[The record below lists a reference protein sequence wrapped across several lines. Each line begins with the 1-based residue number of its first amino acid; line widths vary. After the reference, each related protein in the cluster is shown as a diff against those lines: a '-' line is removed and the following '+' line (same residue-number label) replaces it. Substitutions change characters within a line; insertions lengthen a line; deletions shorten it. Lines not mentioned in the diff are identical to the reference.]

1 MGFDQ
6 DQALETYKSMITIGT
21 EALKA
26 LQLINGGAIVALLA
40 YLGQVPERAHL
51 APLAAKPLALFLGGL
66 VAATLAFLGT
76 YLTQFT
82 LLNEFFKGGVF
93 RGPKHMFWLLVTMG
107 VALASLALFAWGS
120 FATVTALSRP

>member
-1 MGFDQ
+1 MGFDE
-6 DQALETYKSMITIGT
+6 DQALETYKSMISVGT

-40 YLGQVPERAHL
+40 YIGQSSER
-51 APLAAKPLALFLGGL
+51 PQLAALATKPLSLFLGGL

-82 LLNEFFKGGVF
+82 LLNEFFKGPSL
-93 RGPKHMFWLLVTMG
+93 RGPKHMTWLLTTIVIT
-107 VALASLALFAWGS
+107 LASLVLFACGA
-120 FATVTALSRP
+120 FAAVAALGHP

>member
-1 MGFDQ
+1 MGFNE
-6 DQALETYKSMITIGT
+6 DQALETYKSMIAIGT

-40 YLGQVPERAHL
+40 YVGQDSQRPHIAEL
-51 APLAAKPLALFLGGL
+51 AGRPLSLFVGGL

-93 RGPKHMFWLLVTMG
+93 RGPKHMTWLFSTMV
-107 VALASLALFAWGS
+107 VALVSLALFAWGS
-120 FATVTALSRP
+120 FAAVAALSHP